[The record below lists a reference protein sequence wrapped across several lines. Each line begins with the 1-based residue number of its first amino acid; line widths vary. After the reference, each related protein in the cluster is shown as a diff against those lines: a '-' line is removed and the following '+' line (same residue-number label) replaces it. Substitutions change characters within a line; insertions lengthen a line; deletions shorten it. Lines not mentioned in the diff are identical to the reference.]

1 VRLTEVRDRADQF
14 SEALAELEP
23 RLGVNWLTYVLEG
36 VEDQAEAEDV
46 RLLLACLVENVN
58 GRLERGGW

>member
-1 VRLTEVRDRADQF
+1 MRLTEVRDRAERLA
-14 SEALAELEP
+14 EALVDLEP
-23 RLGVNWLTYVLEG
+23 RLGVGWVTYVLEC

-58 GRLERGGW
+58 GRLERGSW